1 VADAL
6 AAYFDVRIWSAPFSL
21 LNFALLGW
29 YYGRGHASTGMLL
42 QFVIHLVDIALSILF
57 VYGFGW
63 GIFGAALGTVLGQVA
78 AALLGVGLV
87 IRHYGGLPHLL
98 KLIHP
103 AELLDPSGVR
113 RMLGLSRDLMLR
125 SIAMM
130 SVYAF
135 FAAQGSRLGEETL
148 SANALLLN
156 LLMISSYL
164 LDGTAQ
170 AAEALCGRAIG
181 ANYRPAFE
189 RAYVLS
195 MRWGFAIG
203 LTLSVVWLFGGMALI
218 DFMSTS
224 QPVRDQARAFL
235 WIAAL
240 TSLTGVATY
249 IYDGIL
255 IGATMNATMRN
266 GMIVALGCFLAA
278 CVLLLPVYGNL
289 GLWLAMH
296 IFLVARGVYYWAALA
311 RGRARLFA

>member
-1 VADAL
+1 
-6 AAYFDVRIWSAPFSL
+6 
-21 LNFALLGW
+21 
-29 YYGRGHASTGMLL
+29 
-42 QFVIHLVDIALSILF
+42 
-57 VYGFGW
+57 
-63 GIFGAALGTVLGQVA
+63 
-78 AALLGVGLV
+78 
-87 IRHYGGLPHLL
+87 
-98 KLIHP
+98 
-103 AELLDPSGVR
+103 
-113 RMLGLSRDLMLR
+113 
-125 SIAMM
+125 
-130 SVYAF
+130 
-135 FAAQGSRLGEETL
+135 
-148 SANALLLN
+148 
-156 LLMISSYL
+156 MISSYL